1 MAMIS
6 VECPDCGR
14 VLMRLPATGGTNQTK
29 MCTGC
34 KNRFRVIKDARTG
47 SIRVERAWRAVQM
60 RFAVPKARF
69 RVFWQTTRTG
79 VIATFTPELPS

>member
-47 SIRVERAWRAVQM
+47 SIRVERASNITIS
-60 RFAVPKARF
+60 PDF
-69 RVFWQTTRTG
+69 RTR
-79 VIATFTPELPS
+79 

>member
-34 KNRFRVIKDARTG
+34 KNRFRVIKDARDRKSTRLNSSHTR
-47 SIRVERAWRAVQM
+47 SIRVERA
-60 RFAVPKARF
+60 
-69 RVFWQTTRTG
+69 
-79 VIATFTPELPS
+79 

>member
-47 SIRVERAWRAVQM
+47 SLE
-60 RFAVPKARF
+60 
-69 RVFWQTTRTG
+69 
-79 VIATFTPELPS
+79 

>member
-47 SIRVERAWRAVQM
+47 SISFSASVLHH
-60 RFAVPKARF
+60 
-69 RVFWQTTRTG
+69 TG
-79 VIATFTPELPS
+79 NPADN

>member
-29 MCTGC
+29 
-34 KNRFRVIKDARTG
+34 NRFRVIKDARTG
-47 SIRVERAWRAVQM
+47 SIRVERV
-60 RFAVPKARF
+60 
-69 RVFWQTTRTG
+69 
-79 VIATFTPELPS
+79 

>member
-47 SIRVERAWRAVQM
+47 SIRSARLQSSAWLQGCCL
-60 RFAVPKARF
+60 ARSPLAAPLAGA
-69 RVFWQTTRTG
+69 QG
-79 VIATFTPELPS
+79 L

>member
-34 KNRFRVIKDARTG
+34 KNRFRVIKDSRTG
-47 SIRVERAWRAVQM
+47 SIRVERA
-60 RFAVPKARF
+60 
-69 RVFWQTTRTG
+69 
-79 VIATFTPELPS
+79 

>member
-47 SIRVERAWRAVQM
+47 SIWFHLWMQCVPE
-60 RFAVPKARF
+60 FA
-69 RVFWQTTRTG
+69 
-79 VIATFTPELPS
+79 

>member
-47 SIRVERAWRAVQM
+47 SIRVERVSPA
-60 RFAVPKARF
+60 F
-69 RVFWQTTRTG
+69 RTR
-79 VIATFTPELPS
+79 